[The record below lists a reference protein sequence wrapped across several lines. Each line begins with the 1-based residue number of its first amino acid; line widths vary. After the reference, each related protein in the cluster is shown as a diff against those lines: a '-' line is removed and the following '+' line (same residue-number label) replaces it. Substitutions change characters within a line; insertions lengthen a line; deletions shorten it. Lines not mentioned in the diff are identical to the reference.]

1 MEDNLQNYQNSISSR
16 LEGIN
21 LESAEQW
28 TQLLEIA
35 QSLFMVANH
44 QQWLDT
50 MTPHLKRIFRNDT
63 KLIQSYLSNL
73 GRIVKDLKPPYSL
86 GVNKL
91 RNSLRDLNKDAARS
105 VYDVST
111 IISIWDID
119 HLLSELSAINTS
131 NFNEATC
138 KYLFAL
144 FHQIRLASAEDF
156 ESMNLRLVDVINF
169 IFKNDVGKV
178 TALINWLDTLNEV
191 PDTHKNSR
199 EALKVILTEIRKNLA
214 SQIRLSRHYPG
225 QAESAEAEAY

>member
-50 MTPHLKRIFRNDT
+50 MTPHLKRIFRNDS
-63 KLIQSYLSNL
+63 KLIQGYLSYL
-73 GRIVKDLKPPYSL
+73 GRTSQDLKPPYSL
-86 GVNKL
+86 GLNKL
-91 RNSLRDLNKDAARS
+91 RNSLRELNKKAAMS
-105 VYDVST
+105 VFDVST
-111 IISIWDID
+111 IIDRWDID
-119 HLLSELSAINTS
+119 YLLESLAAINTS
-131 NFNEATC
+131 NFSEATC

-156 ESMNLRLVDVINF
+156 ENMNLQLAEEIKVV
-169 IFKNDVGKV
+169 FKNDVGKV
-178 TALINWLDTLNEV
+178 IALLNWLETLNEV
-191 PDTHKNSR
+191 QDTHKNSR
-199 EALKVILTEIRKNLA
+199 EALKIILKEIHKNLA
-214 SQIRLSRHYPG
+214 SQIRASRHSSRPAMG
-225 QAESAEAEAY
+225 IDAEAH